1 MRKQVH
7 SQKRFRYLVAPT
19 FVVVILGLLSVT
31 LLSAKPL
38 DVETGVVE
46 VPVKH
51 GMVDWSNGLI
61 RASGLGVPSAKAK
74 IPSQALEMAKTA
86 ARVVAIRNLLEIV
99 EGIQVDSHR
108 VVKNFMVESDI
119 INTKVQGIIRGAR
132 VIEEKALT
140 DGAYRVTVEMKLA
153 GYFQN
158 TILPPSETE
167 PEPLTFFHTS
177 PPPDISSPP
186 PDITPDISIP
196 PHDHGHDV
204 VYTGLIVDAQGLDVK
219 EAMSPKLI
227 MEDGR
232 VVYGAEWV
240 DQEVYQ
246 QQTIVGYINGI
257 PNAKTHERVISTP
270 FVVKALRVDANNPSD
285 LVISDADA
293 QTLHLIPEHL
303 AFLRK
308 AKVLVVLE
316 P

>member
-1 MRKQVH
+1 
-7 SQKRFRYLVAPT
+7 
-19 FVVVILGLLSVT
+19 
-31 LLSAKPL
+31 
-38 DVETGVVE
+38 
-46 VPVKH
+46 
-51 GMVDWSNGLI
+51 MVDWSNGLI
-61 RASGLGVPSAKAK
+61 RAVGLGVPSAKAK

-99 EGIQVDSHR
+99 EGIQVDSHT

-177 PPPDISSPP
+177 PPPDISSGPPDISSPP
-186 PDITPDISIP
+186 PDITPNISIP
-196 PHDHGHDV
+196 PHDHGHDVV

-219 EAMSPKLI
+219 EAMSPKLL

-232 VVYGAEWV
+232 VVYGSEWV
-240 DQEVYQ
+240 DPAVHQ